1 VIDLQKPN
9 GSWINA
15 ADRWYEGNPD
25 IVTAYCL
32 VALSTCVEG
41 KN

>member
-1 VIDLQKPN
+1 VN
-9 GSWINA
+9 S

-32 VALSTCVEG
+32 VTLSTCLG
-41 KN
+41 DKN